1 MALPAPTPRLSA
13 RALVSDA
20 EFSAFLT
27 TILSNNS
34 GMDTATGSRILE
46 QALAFVAT
54 AASRPGTVMVPSR
67 VVDEGW
73 HTLLLHTGA
82 YYRLCAGFGNFVHHI
97 PEAPDVTRFSQAAID
112 RTVTL
117 IAAAGYVVD
126 LALWRAPDDQP
137 VPVAAKC
144 QHSDD
149 SGPIVIIP
157 KPKPAG

>member
-1 MALPAPTPRLSA
+1 MALPVSEPRLSA

-27 TILSNNS
+27 TILGNNP
-34 GMDTATGSRILE
+34 GMDIATGSRILE

-54 AASRPGTVMVPSR
+54 AASRPGTAMVPSR

-73 HTLLLHTGA
+73 HTLLLHTGS
-82 YYRLCAGFGNFVHHI
+82 YYQLCAGFGNFVHHV

-112 RTVTL
+112 RTVTRV
-117 IAAAGYVVD
+117 AAAGYVVD
-126 LALWRAPDDQP
+126 LDLWRAPDDRR
-137 VPVAAKC
+137 VTVAAKC

-157 KPKPAG
+157 KPKQKG

>member
-1 MALPAPTPRLSA
+1 MSLPAPEQRLSA

-27 TILSNNS
+27 TILGNNP
-34 GMDTATGSRILE
+34 GMDIATGSRVLE

-54 AASRPGTVMVPSR
+54 AASRPGTAMVPSR

-73 HTLLLHTGA
+73 HTLLLHTGP
-82 YYRLCAGFGNFVHHI
+82 YYRLCSSFGNFVHHI
-97 PEAPDVTRFSQAAID
+97 PETPDAARFSQTAID

-117 IAAAGYVVD
+117 VAAAGYVVD
-126 LALWRAPDDQP
+126 LDLWRAPDDQR
-137 VPVAAKC
+137 VPVSAKC

-157 KPKPAG
+157 KPKPKG